1 MANEIIIKNN
11 EGILTVSSVQVA
23 KDFEKRHKNVIRAIE
38 DLIDQTSAQN
48 SANLFYPSIYAD
60 KYGRNQKAY
69 EMTRDGFSLLVMG
82 FTGKKA
88 LDWKLKYIDAFNIM
102 EQQLLVVNHK
112 ANLLL
117 TIYGGGV
124 EGVVASRKLV
134 ELETKPLVDQIEKDK
149 PLVEFAG
156 HIQQSEDS
164 ISIAEMA
171 KVASKNGVK
180 IGRNNLFKFLREKN
194 VIMVDNEPYQKYIDN
209 DWLELVENTYTLP
222 SGEIKI
228 SKKPMVKPKGQ
239 TGIVKMLK
247 KYCA

>member
-1 MANEIIIKNN
+1 MIRDIEN
-11 EGILTVSSVQVA
+11 LT
-23 KDFEKRHKNVIRAIE
+23 
-38 DLIDQTSAQN
+38 DQNWAVK
-48 SANLFYPSIYAD
+48 NLFIESQYINER
-60 KYGRNQKAY
+60 GRTYKAY

-88 LDWKLKYIDAFNIM
+88 LDWKLKYIDAFNLM
-102 EQQLLVVNHK
+102 EQQLLAVNHK

-117 TIYGGGV
+117 TIYSGGV

-134 ELETKPLVDQIEKDK
+134 ELETKPLIEQIEKDK

-156 HIQQSEDS
+156 HIRQSEDS

-194 VIMVDNEPYQKYIDN
+194 VIMIDNEPYQKYIDN
-209 DWLELVENTYTLP
+209 EWLELVENTYTLP

-228 SKKPMVKPKGQ
+228 SKKPVVKPKGQ
-239 TGIVKMLK
+239 IGIVKMLK